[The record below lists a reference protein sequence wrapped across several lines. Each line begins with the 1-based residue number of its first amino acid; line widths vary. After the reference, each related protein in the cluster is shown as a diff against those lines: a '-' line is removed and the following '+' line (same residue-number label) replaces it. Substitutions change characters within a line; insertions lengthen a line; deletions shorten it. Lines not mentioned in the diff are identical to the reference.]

1 MKLQNALRNVLER
14 ETERLKNYDLSQ
26 EKLDDGLYIAIPG
39 VIAGIA
45 ITAYAIHAG
54 GLMEVPSYTVAHAA
68 HLKNEVMTFARE
80 NANNL
85 MAVGSAIGG
94 AGALVFLKGLH
105 AENVG
110 LRQRWSHAFN
120 NLGHGKEFI
129 DAVDSTADTLLKTN
143 KRVSAAV
150 DYEKAWIDKVLV
162 STNTTKNAILRTM
175 GYELSQPDRVTELK
189 AAYTFGIKQ
198 AFVSAIEARQDLVGT
213 LKAPTQFAEQ
223 AIIHGM
229 ADYFRATRIDE
240 PGLAD
245 KLKFVFFGDDE
256 ILKDRQEPHEIA
268 RAGYKAIKR
277 MRSIDPTYGE
287 DGPSMG

>member
-1 MKLQNALRNVLER
+1 MKLQNALRNVLDR

-26 EKLDDGLYIAIPG
+26 EKLDDGMYIAIPG
-39 VIAGIA
+39 VIAGVA

-54 GLMEVPSYTVAHAA
+54 GLMEVPSYTVAHAT
-68 HLKNEVMTFARE
+68 HIKNEIMAFARE
-80 NANNL
+80 NANIL
-85 MAVGSAIGG
+85 MTVGGAIGG
-94 AGALVFLKGLH
+94 AGAIVFLKGLH
-105 AENVG
+105 EEHIEM
-110 LRQRWSHAFN
+110 RRRWAHAFN
-120 NLGHGKEFI
+120 NLGHGQEFI
-129 DAVDSTADTLLKTN
+129 DAVDSVADNLIRTN

-175 GYELSQPDRVTELK
+175 GYELSQPDRITELK

-198 AFVSAIEARQDLVGT
+198 AFVSAIDKRQELVGT
-213 LKAPTQFAEQ
+213 LKMPTQFAEQ

-229 ADYFRATRIDE
+229 ADYFRATRLDE

-245 KLKFVFFGDDE
+245 KLKFVFYGDDE
-256 ILKDRQEPHEIA
+256 ILKDRKEPHEIA